1 MKESLF
7 VEESVVVVVVVVDD
21 VVVIPELL
29 PLLSHLSYVSLSTR
43 ARTESTETVGTSLM
57 LLLLA
62 SLPVS

>member
-7 VEESVVVVVVVVDD
+7 VEESVVVVVVVDD